1 MKGDDKKELYKVLGD
16 FEKYNLTQQISTSIS
31 LLELFKKTPLTY
43 QNYEAVMRSISND
56 GTGLYW
62 NQFVEDI
69 YTTSYIDEQLKTNS
83 SIYSIKSLGN
93 NSPSVQGEQ
102 TTTKNLSEF
111 LKSTDST
118 IKDIL
123 NTYPFDYVDW
133 CNQNLAGFQGNNLNN
148 FYDTTKVLNFYLD
161 KKVISNFTDPQSSDD
176 IRPFTY
182 FNWTVN
188 KSVDETGDGISISTI
203 KTADNL
209 RQYFNKKLD
218 NSKKVVL
225 EGSLNYTNYNN
236 KVLATQTTSILN
248 TPYFIN
254 AFSEGIQKMREN
266 NSHPLKAAAYL
277 FLNSLP
283 LSTTLEKYITK
294 KESTQEYLNYI
305 ASTITKFS
313 GIHKLPYMWVLKY
326 GSIWNRYKTF
336 IEKNEDFLD
345 TSWTNIDYQK
355 LYDPVSGDISKIY
368 SSSTLSYQ
376 MVTQLDTITDFSVG
390 FYPQLVDD
398 MMYLYLGKNVF
409 KNYTDSEFQSAIF
422 QGLKINKN
430 ETSKFSQVNSTNN
443 FNSLGYYSYFDLSTL
458 TDLQGLDIVD
468 YMLFPSVGGLRFNQT
483 SLEYQNEGT
492 ISQYLISDNSYYNG
506 TVRMSWNSPNFGYFN
521 TSSIVKPRPDQYMKV
536 VQPSLNDVQDTFTLG
551 NQYSSIDELFGV
563 FDKETLDLFE
573 DMFLKFCE
581 HPLKYQNQKIGE
593 GDFRNILTDSLSQ
606 EVDNFKF
613 KNFAGVLQEFF
624 RVTPSDLSTGTTE
637 LSYQLSNLQEEKIIN
652 HITKLMDLD
661 VVLKIGNCGNYDRQL
676 FNTISGSNGL
686 VPVNP
691 IKFSPYVL
699 NTVPTNGGTLTLA
712 QSKTNNPDAWITLQE
727 YVGFSTIEKLV
738 YSDQGSYITD
748 FFSTM
753 NIEFSAD
760 NIRILHKIIKV
771 FANEKLKNNNLTK
784 TQFQTIITDYVTGLN
799 EDHEKVLNYTLKQV
813 TNSIPTVIPNQTEI
827 ETSLDGDVVKNDLW
841 RLFKALD
848 EKWISGGNYKE
859 KTLFEEFLFF
869 DRKNRDI
876 GQLFVIDVYSIK
888 KYLAD
893 KNEKTSLINFISGIF
908 EQNRFNF
915 FALPSY
921 VNFYGVQEPGLNS
934 GPTLGGED
942 IASLAFGTFL
952 EVDYQDSKPKYLCQ
966 FVGRLSEHLQI
977 GENYY
982 FGSDGLS
989 FDNPTENTLLDTNL
1003 NQDVD
1008 LGLNNKVVAFAVDF
1022 GIQNQNIF
1030 TSLALD
1036 QSQHK
1041 VTAESLDILMGL
1053 ANQYNSNSALPQP
1066 QGLYDLYKS
1075 RSYTCDVESMG
1086 CMLIQPTM
1094 YFQLRNVPMFSGAYL
1109 ILSVEHDIRTGGEF
1123 STRFKGTK
1131 ISKYEDETPEQLIA
1145 SINRSYI
1152 SKIKDR
1158 IKKYKS
1164 EADFVLATTVND
1176 QSATSQPTGPA
1187 SSSDTCESKI
1197 SPVFDSVPRKDG
1209 STEFTKTISPED
1221 LLKEITGITED
1232 RRVGV
1237 IAFIFPFLFYYGRE
1251 NVNTYVA
1258 NNLYNFILES
1268 SNNQKLLGGEGLS
1281 WDKNTSYIDGCLC
1294 YQLGDNRV
1302 VPMATFVSFNKSIRA
1317 FVDLNKVWIQKYMEN
1332 PTISGN
1338 TYNIEP
1344 SKTMTEENKTQLLSL
1359 ISQCWN
1365 LYYKRIGGSN
1375 TSVDQ
1380 IKTISYWLT
1389 EYLSLL

>member
-31 LLELFKKTPLTY
+31 LLELFKKTPLNY

-102 TTTKNLSEF
+102 PTTKNLSEF

-161 KKVISNFTDPQSSDD
+161 KKVISNFTDPKSSVD

-182 FNWTVN
+182 FNWTLN
-188 KSVDETGDGISISTI
+188 KSVNETGDGTSIFTI
-203 KTADNL
+203 KTAENL
-209 RQYFNKKLD
+209 RKYFFNKLD

-294 KESTQEYLNYI
+294 NESTQEYLNYI

-345 TSWTNIDYQK
+345 TSWTNIDYQN
-355 LYDPVSGDISKIY
+355 LYDPVNGDISKIY

-430 ETSKFSQVNSTNN
+430 ENSKFSQVNGTNN

-458 TDLQGLDIVD
+458 TDLQGLNIVD

-492 ISQYLISDNSYYNG
+492 ISQYLISNNSYYNG

-536 VQPSLNDVQDTFTLG
+536 VQPSLNEVQDTFTLG

-581 HPLKYQNQKIGE
+581 HPLKYQNQKLGE

-624 RVTPSDLSTGTTE
+624 RVTPDNLSTGTTE
-637 LSYQLSNLQEEKIIN
+637 LSYQLSDLQEAKIID

-676 FNTISGSNGL
+676 FNTISGSNGF
-686 VPVNP
+686 VPINP
-691 IKFSPYVL
+691 IKFSSYVL
-699 NTVPTNGGTLTLA
+699 NTVPTSGGTLTLA
-712 QSKTNNPDAWITLQE
+712 QSKTNNPSAWIALQE
-727 YVGFSTIEKLV
+727 YVGFSTIDKLV
-738 YSDQGSYITD
+738 YSNQGSYITD
-748 FFSTM
+748 FFPTM

-760 NIRILHKIIKV
+760 NIRILHKVIKV

-784 TQFQTIITDYVTGLN
+784 TQFQTIITDYITGLN
-799 EDHEKVLNYTLKQV
+799 EDHKNVLDYTLQQV

-827 ETSLDGDVVKNDLW
+827 QTSLDGDVVKNDLW

-876 GQLFVIDVYSIK
+876 GQLFVIDVYSIR
-888 KYLAD
+888 KYLTD

-934 GPTLGGED
+934 GPTLGGDD

-966 FVGRLSEHLQI
+966 FVGKLSEHLQI

-1158 IKKYKS
+1158 VKKYKS

-1187 SSSDTCESKI
+1187 SPSETCESKI
-1197 SPVFDSVPRKDG
+1197 SPVFYNVPRKDG
-1209 STEFTKTISPED
+1209 STESTNTISPEN
-1221 LLKEITGITED
+1221 LLKEITDITED
-1232 RRVGV
+1232 TRVGV
-1237 IAFIFPFLFYYGRE
+1237 NAFIFPFLFYYGN

-1281 WDKNTSYIDGCLC
+1281 WDENTSYIDGCLC
-1294 YQLGDNRV
+1294 YQLGDKSV

-1317 FVDLNKVWIQKYMEN
+1317 FVDLNKVWIQKYMKD
-1332 PTISGN
+1332 PTISGT

-1344 SKTMTEENKTQLLSL
+1344 SKTMTEENKAQLLSS
-1359 ISQCWN
+1359 IQNCWKIYYEKVGGTVTESQN
-1365 LYYKRIGGSN
+1365 S
-1375 TSVDQ
+1375 
-1380 IKTISYWLT
+1380 TISDWLT
-1389 EYLSLL
+1389 KYLSLL